1 MNAEVKKTIELNTKE
16 LLQGFDDE
24 LITYEEIN
32 ELHKEAVADEEY
44 EVAVSIRDVLN
55 IILKR

>member
-1 MNAEVKKTIELNTKE
+1 MNAEVKKTIELNTEE
-16 LLQGFDDE
+16 LLQGFDDNK
-24 LITYEEIN
+24 ITYEELRD
-32 ELHKEAVADEEY
+32 LHKKAVADEEY